1 MKTRVFLIFSL
12 VILFLVSPLP
22 LRAEEMIKIVT
33 TTSDLASI
41 AKEIGKDR
49 IQVNSLSKGTQD
61 PHFIEVRPSMV
72 MKLKDV
78 DLLILI
84 GMDLDIWVQA
94 LIDASRNPKI
104 SYGRLGYLD
113 ASMGIEKLDVLLGKV
128 NASMGHVHP
137 YGNPHYWLDPLN
149 AKIIAGNIAE
159 RLSQLSPQNASFF
172 NNNLI
177 KFNKKID
184 EKMIEWKAKLA
195 PFKGQK
201 IAIYH
206 RSWSYFANRFGLEVA
221 CELEPKPGIPP
232 SPGHLKEVIHTIKQQ
247 NIKVI
252 LMEVFY
258 DEKPARFVAE
268 QTGAKVG
275 IVPNSV
281 GGTKE
286 AKDYFDLIDTIVD
299 KLAKGLEG

>member
-1 MKTRVFLIFSL
+1 
-12 VILFLVSPLP
+12 
-22 LRAEEMIKIVT
+22 MIKIVT